1 MTLILGIYTRWHAM
15 QVSDRLVSLRATPP
29 LPFDALANKNVVY
42 FGRRGIVSISYSGL
56 AYIAGRTTDRWIAET
71 LSGVDLSVGAALAL
85 GHAISHPFDVGQA
98 LEHLRRRATE
108 AYARESYRARREITD
123 FQIIGSQWDRH
134 HRRLRP
140 VICKITNQRT
150 RNENFE
156 KLTTPRYWDIQKSWH
171 SIGSGTGQQE
181 AREYLRQRFRASG
194 GLISPEHCLDVMVD
208 AVRHIAGL
216 HPSLVGQD
224 CMCVHIQ
231 GAQPMVSVRFRP
243 KTQYRLSTPSG
254 PISGPIAFTPYVV
267 ARDMVAIPS
276 ISANNMFVR
285 TPGVDIAY
293 DGTGLVPPDWSA
305 AWQQHFPRPGP
316 PGSPRKR

>member
-1 MTLILGIYTRWHAM
+1 MTLVLGIYTRWHAM
-15 QVSDRLVSLRATPP
+15 QVSDRLVSLRATTP
-29 LPFDALANKNVVY
+29 LPFDVLANKNVVY
-42 FGRRGIVSISYSGL
+42 FGRRGIVSISYAGL
-56 AYIAGRTTDRWIAET
+56 AYIAGKTTDEWIAET
-71 LSGVDLSVGAALAL
+71 LSGVDLSVEAALAL
-85 GHAISHPFDVGQA
+85 GKAISHPFDVGQA

-123 FQIIGSQWDRH
+123 FQVIGSQWDRH
-134 HRRLRP
+134 HQRLRP
-140 VICKITNQRT
+140 VICKITNNRT
-150 RNENFE
+150 QNVDFE
-156 KLTTPRYWDIQKSWH
+156 KLNTQRYWDIQKGWY

-181 AREYLRQRFRASG
+181 AREYLRRRFRASG

-216 HPSLVGQD
+216 HPNVVGQD

-231 GAQPMVSVRFRP
+231 GAQPRVSISFRP
-243 KTQYRLSTPSG
+243 KAQYRLSTPSG

-276 ISANNMFVR
+276 ISANNMLFR

-293 DGTGLVPPDWSA
+293 DGTGLVPSDWDS
-305 AWQQHFPRPGP
+305 AWQQHFPRPAP
-316 PGSPRKR
+316 PGSPPKR